1 MATAA
6 RKITLSSSRDIPF
19 NKLVLSQSNVRR
31 VKAGVSVEELAES
44 IARRGLIQSL
54 HVRPVLDA
62 DGVETGMFEVPA
74 GGRRYRALELLAKQ
88 KRLARTTP
96 VPCVVGDAAS
106 DILIDE
112 VSLVENIERAPLHPL
127 DQFRAFQALR
137 DKGMTEEAIAAAFF
151 IGVNVVKQR
160 LRLAAAAP
168 SLLEVY
174 AEDGMTLEQLMAFTV
189 SEDHARQEQVW
200 DAIRDSWQKEPWQ
213 IRRMLTETTVRAS
226 DKRAL
231 FVGLEIYEAAG
242 GIVLRDLFQSDD
254 GGWLQDVGL
263 LDRLVAEK
271 LRVEADRIATEG
283 WKWVEASLSIPY
295 GVTHAMRELIGTPLD
310 MTEEEQATRAGL
322 QAELD
327 RLTDQYEDADELPD
341 EIDQRLGEIEEALEA
356 LDNRPMRYDPAEIA
370 NAGVFVTI
378 DSDGSLIAERGYVRP
393 EDEAPIASD
402 RDDDGTGET
411 GHSEPTLAQAIRPVV
426 VTMGGQP
433 VPAEEEEDDGIK
445 PLPERLVTELTAHR
459 TLALRDAVASNPR
472 IAMTALLHKLVS
484 DAFHHRSMSGVLE
497 AQVRHIFFP
506 AQAEELGDSQS
517 VKSVDERNEHWK
529 SRIPADDTALWDWLA
544 GLDEENRLALLAHCV
559 SYGINAL
566 YERPNPYSGSG
577 VSEYG
582 LQLRFDQADRLARE
596 TGLDMVQVGWRPT
609 VGNYLG
615 RVTKSRILEAVRE
628 GAGERAAQ
636 LIDHMKKGD
645 MAKEAE
651 RLLADSGWL
660 PEPLRLADPDAISG
674 ADLLDQDEGEAT
686 LPAFLTDDGEDDE
699 PEDSED
705 EDLAAIAA
713 E

>member
-6 RKITLSSSRDIPF
+6 QKITLSSSRDIPF

-106 DILIDE
+106 SILIDE

-151 IGVNVVKQR
+151 VGVNVVKQR

-341 EIDQRLGEIEEALEA
+341 EVDQRLGEIEAALEA

-378 DSDGSLIAERGYVRP
+378 DSDGSLIADRGYVRP

-402 RDDDGTGET
+402 QDDDGTGET
-411 GHSEPTLAQAIRPVV
+411 RHSEPTLAQAIRPVV
-426 VTMGGQP
+426 VTVGGQP

-459 TLALRDAVASNPR
+459 TLALRDAVAQNPR

-506 AQAEELGDSQS
+506 AQAEELGDSLS

-529 SRIPADDTALWDWLA
+529 SRIPADDTALWDWLT

-559 SYGINAL
+559 SYGVNAL

-582 LQLRFDQADRLARE
+582 LQLRFNQADRLARE

-615 RVTKSRILEAVRE
+615 RVTKSRIIEAVRE

-660 PEPLRLADPDAISG
+660 PEPLRLADPDDISG
-674 ADLLDQDEGEAT
+674 ADLVDQDEGETA
-686 LPAFLTDDGEDDE
+686 LPAFLTNDGDDE
-699 PEDSED
+699 EPEESED
-705 EDLAAIAA
+705 EELPSIAA

>member
-1 MATAA
+1 
-6 RKITLSSSRDIPF
+6 
-19 NKLVLSQSNVRR
+19 
-31 VKAGVSVEELAES
+31 
-44 IARRGLIQSL
+44 
-54 HVRPVLDA
+54 
-62 DGVETGMFEVPA
+62 
-74 GGRRYRALELLAKQ
+74 
-88 KRLARTTP
+88 
-96 VPCVVGDAAS
+96 
-106 DILIDE
+106 
-112 VSLVENIERAPLHPL
+112 
-127 DQFRAFQALR
+127 
-137 DKGMTEEAIAAAFF
+137 MTEEAIAAAFF
-151 IGVNVVKQR
+151 VGVNVVKQR

-168 SLLEVY
+168 TLLEVY

-200 DAIRDSWQKEPWQ
+200 EAIRDSWQKEPWQ

-231 FVGLEIYEAAG
+231 FVGLDVYEAAG

-254 GGWLQDVGL
+254 GGWLQDVSL
-263 LDRLVAEK
+263 LDRLVGEK
-271 LRVEADRIATEG
+271 LRTEADRIGTEG
-283 WKWVEASLSIPY
+283 WKWVDARLSVPY
-295 GVTHAMRELIGTPLD
+295 GVSHGMREIVGTPLD

-327 RLTDQYEDADELPD
+327 RLTDQYEDANELPD
-341 EIDQRLGEIEEALEA
+341 EIDQRLGEIEAALEA
-356 LDNRPMRYDPAEIA
+356 LDNRPMHYDPAKIA
-370 NAGVFVTI
+370 IAGVFVTI
-378 DSDGSLIAERGYVRP
+378 DSDGSLIADRGYVRP
-393 EDEAPIASD
+393 EDEAPVAP
-402 RDDDGTGET
+402 DDDGNETGEA
-411 GHSEPTLAQAIRPVV
+411 GLSEPSLAQAIRPVV

-459 TLALRDAVASNPR
+459 TLALRDAVAQNPR

-484 DAFHHRSMSGVLE
+484 DAFHHRAMSGVLE
-497 AQVRHIFFP
+497 AQVRHTFFP
-506 AQAEELGDSQS
+506 AQAEDLGDSMS

-529 SRIPADDTALWDWLA
+529 SRIPADDTALWDWLTE
-544 GLDEENRLALLAHCV
+544 LDEENRLALLAHCV
-559 SYGINAL
+559 SYGVNAL

-582 LQLRFDQADRLARE
+582 LQLRFDQANRLARE

-615 RVTKSRILEAVRE
+615 RVTKTRILEAVRE

-660 PEPLRLADPDAISG
+660 PEPLRLTDPDGISG
-674 ADLLDQDEGEAT
+674 ADLVAQDEGETA
-686 LPAFLTDDGEDDE
+686 LPAFLTDDGDDE
-699 PEDSED
+699 EPEESED
-705 EDLAAIAA
+705 EEIASIAA

>member
-6 RKITLSSSRDIPF
+6 QKITLSSSRDIPF

-96 VPCVVGDAAS
+96 VPCVVGNAAS

-151 IGVNVVKQR
+151 VGVNVVKQR

-174 AEDGMTLEQLMAFTV
+174 ADDGMTLEQLMAFTV
-189 SEDHARQEQVW
+189 SDDHARQEQVW

-213 IRRMLTETTVRAS
+213 IRRMLTETAVRAS

-231 FVGLEIYEAAG
+231 FVGLETYEAAG

-263 LDRLVAEK
+263 LDRLVGEK
-271 LRVEADRIATEG
+271 LRVEADRIAMEG
-283 WKWVEASLSIPY
+283 WKWVDASLSIPY
-295 GVTHAMRELIGTPLD
+295 GVTHAMREIVGTPLD
-310 MTEEEQATRAGL
+310 MTEEEQATRATL

-341 EIDQRLGEIEEALEA
+341 EIDQRLGEIEAALEA

-370 NAGVFVTI
+370 KAGVFVTI
-378 DSDGSLIAERGYVRP
+378 DSDGSLIADRGYVRP

-402 RDDDGTGET
+402 HEDDRTGET
-411 GHSEPTLAQAIRPVV
+411 GQSEPTLAQAIQPVV

-577 VSEYG
+577 VSEHG

-596 TGLDMVQVGWRPT
+596 TCLDMVQVGWRPT

-615 RVTKSRILEAVRE
+615 RVTKSRIIEAVRE

-660 PEPLRLADPDAISG
+660 PEPLRLADPGAIPG
-674 ADLLDQDEGEAT
+674 ADLVNQDEGEAA
-686 LPAFLTDDGEDDE
+686 LPAFLTNDGGDE
-699 PEDSED
+699 KPEDSED
-705 EDLAAIAA
+705 EELPSIAA

>member
-6 RKITLSSSRDIPF
+6 QKITLSSSRDIPF

-151 IGVNVVKQR
+151 VGVSIVKQR
-160 LRLAAAAP
+160 LRLATVAP

-174 AEDGMTLEQLMAFTV
+174 ADDGMTLEQLMAFTV
-189 SEDHARQEQVW
+189 SEDHTRQEQVW
-200 DAIRDSWQKEPWQ
+200 EAIRDSWQKEPWQ
-213 IRRMLTETTVRAS
+213 IRRMLTETAVRAS

-231 FVGLEIYEAAG
+231 FVGLETYEAAG

-295 GVTHAMRELIGTPLD
+295 GVTHAMREIIGTPLD
-310 MTEEEQATRAGL
+310 MTDDERATRAAL

-341 EIDQRLGEIEEALEA
+341 EIDQRLGEIEAALEA

-370 NAGVFVTI
+370 KAGVFVTI
-378 DSDGSLIAERGYVRP
+378 DSDGSLIADRGYVRP

-402 RDDDGTGET
+402 HEDDRTGET
-411 GHSEPTLAQAIRPVV
+411 GQSEPTLAQAIRPVV
-426 VTMGGQP
+426 VTMGGQL

-506 AQAEELGDSQS
+506 AQAEELGDSLS

-529 SRIPADDTALWDWLA
+529 SRIPADDMALWDWLA

-559 SYGINAL
+559 SFGINAL

-615 RVTKSRILEAVRE
+615 RVTKSRIIEAVRE

-660 PEPLRLADPDAISG
+660 PEPLRLADPDGISG
-674 ADLLDQDEGEAT
+674 ADLVDQDEGHAA
-686 LPAFLTDDGEDDE
+686 LPAFLTNDGDDE
-699 PEDSED
+699 EPEESED
-705 EDLAAIAA
+705 EELHSIAA

>member
-1 MATAA
+1 MATVAQ
-6 RKITLSSSRDIPF
+6 KITLSSSRDIPF

-106 DILIDE
+106 GILIDE

-151 IGVNVVKQR
+151 VGVNVVKQR

-200 DAIRDSWQKEPWQ
+200 DAVRDSWQKEPWQ

-231 FVGLEIYEAAG
+231 FVGLETYEAAG

-271 LRVEADRIATEG
+271 LRVEADRIGMEG

-341 EIDQRLGEIEEALEA
+341 EVDQRLGEIEAALEA

-378 DSDGSLIAERGYVRP
+378 DSDGSLIADRGYVRP

-402 RDDDGTGET
+402 QDDDGTGET
-411 GHSEPTLAQAIRPVV
+411 RHSEPTLAQAIRPVV
-426 VTMGGQP
+426 VTVGGQP
-433 VPAEEEEDDGIK
+433 VPAEEEEEDGIK

-459 TLALRDAVASNPR
+459 TLALRDAVARNPR

-484 DAFHHRSMSGVLE
+484 DAFHHRSMNGVLE

-506 AQAEELGDSQS
+506 AQAEELGDSLS

-529 SRIPADDTALWDWLA
+529 SRIPADDTALWDWLT

-559 SYGINAL
+559 SYGVNAL

-615 RVTKSRILEAVRE
+615 RVTKSRIIEAVRE

-660 PEPLRLADPDAISG
+660 PEPLRLADPDGIAG
-674 ADLLDQDEGEAT
+674 ADLVDQDEGEAA
-686 LPAFLTDDGEDDE
+686 LPAFLTNDGDDE
-699 PEDSED
+699 EPEESED
-705 EDLAAIAA
+705 EELTSIAA

>member
-6 RKITLSSSRDIPF
+6 QKITLSSSRDIPF

-54 HVRPVLDA
+54 HVWPVMDA

-96 VPCVVGDAAS
+96 VPCVVGNAAS

-151 IGVNVVKQR
+151 VGVNVVKQR

-231 FVGLEIYEAAG
+231 FVGIEAYEAAG

-271 LRVEADRIATEG
+271 LRVEADRISTEG

-295 GVTHAMRELIGTPLD
+295 GVTHAMREIIGTPLD
-310 MTEEEQATRAGL
+310 VTEEEQATRAGL

-341 EIDQRLGEIEEALEA
+341 EVDQRLGEIEAALEA

-378 DSDGSLIAERGYVRP
+378 DSDGSLIADRGYVRP

-402 RDDDGTGET
+402 QDDDGTGAT

-426 VTMGGQP
+426 VTVGGQP
-433 VPAEEEEDDGIK
+433 VPAEEEEEDGIK

-459 TLALRDAVASNPR
+459 TLALRDAVARNPR

-506 AQAEELGDSQS
+506 AQAEELGDSLS
-517 VKSVDERNEHWK
+517 VRSVDERNEHWK
-529 SRIPADDTALWDWLA
+529 SRIPADDTALWDWLT

-559 SYGINAL
+559 SYGVNAL

-577 VSEYG
+577 VSEHG

-615 RVTKSRILEAVRE
+615 RVTKSRIIEAVRE

-660 PEPLRLADPDAISG
+660 PEPLRLADPDGISG
-674 ADLLDQDEGEAT
+674 ADLVDQDEGEAA
-686 LPAFLTDDGEDDE
+686 LPAFLTNDGDDE
-699 PEDSED
+699 EPGESED
-705 EDLAAIAA
+705 EELPSIAA

>member
-6 RKITLSSSRDIPF
+6 QKITLSTSRDIPF

-44 IARRGLIQSL
+44 IARCGLIQSL

-62 DGVETGMFEVPA
+62 DGAETGMFEVPA

-88 KRLARTTP
+88 KRLARTSS
-96 VPCVVGDAAS
+96 VPCVVGDANS
-106 DILIDE
+106 GILIDE

-151 IGVNVVKQR
+151 VGVNVVKQR
-160 LRLAAAAP
+160 LRLAAVSP
-168 SLLEVY
+168 TLHEVY
-174 AEDGMTLEQLMAFTV
+174 ADDGMTLEQLMAFTV

-231 FVGLEIYEAAG
+231 FVGLAAYEAAG
-242 GIVLRDLFQSDD
+242 GIVLRDLFQTDD

-271 LRVEADRIATEG
+271 LRAEADQIAAEG
-283 WKWVEASLSIPY
+283 WKWVEASLSVPY
-295 GVTHAMRELIGTPLD
+295 GVSHGMREIVGTPID
-310 MTEEEQATRAGL
+310 MTAEEQATRAGL

-327 RLTDQYEDADELPD
+327 RLTEQYEDADELPD
-341 EIDQRLGEIEEALEA
+341 EIDQRLGEIEAALEA
-356 LDNRPMRYDPAEIA
+356 LDSRPMHYEPAEMAI
-370 NAGVFVTI
+370 AGVFVTI
-378 DSDGSLIAERGYVRP
+378 DSDGSLIADRGYVRS
-393 EDEAPIASD
+393 EDEVSAA
-402 RDDDGTGET
+402 
-411 GHSEPTLAQAIRPVV
+411 SEPDDNEAAVDGQHAPSLSHAVRPVV

-433 VPAEEEEDDGIK
+433 VPTEEDEDDGIK

-459 TLALRDAVASNPR
+459 TLALRDAVAQHPR

-484 DAFHHRSMSGVLE
+484 DAFHHRSANGVLE

-506 AQAEELGDSQS
+506 AQAEELGDSMS

-529 SRIPADDTALWDWLA
+529 SQIPADDTALWDWLA
-544 GLDEENRLALLAHCV
+544 ELDEENRMALLAHCV
-559 SYGINAL
+559 SYGVNAL

-615 RVTKSRILEAVRE
+615 RVTKPRILEAVRE

-660 PEPLRLADPDAISG
+660 PEPLRLADPEHATGCDL
-674 ADLLDQDEGEAT
+674 ADQGSEDTT
-686 LPAFLTDDGEDDE
+686 LPAFLTSDGEDDE
-699 PEDSED
+699 LTEAED
-705 EDLAAIAA
+705 EDAAAIAA

>member
-1 MATAA
+1 MATAVQ
-6 RKITLSSSRDIPF
+6 KVTLSSSRDIPF

-54 HVRPVLDA
+54 HVRPVHDA
-62 DGVETGMFEVPA
+62 EGLETGMFEVPA

-88 KRLARTTP
+88 KRLAKTAP

-106 DILIDE
+106 GILVDE
-112 VSLVENIERAPLHPL
+112 ISLVENIERAPLHPL
-127 DQFRAFQALR
+127 DQFRAFHAMR
-137 DKGMTEEAIAAAFF
+137 EKGMTEEAIAAAFF
-151 IGVNVVKQR
+151 VGANVVKQR
-160 LRLAAAAP
+160 LRLAAVSP
-168 SLLEVY
+168 VLLDVY
-174 AEDGMTLEQLMAFTV
+174 AEDGMTLEHVMAFTV
-189 SEDHARQEQVW
+189 TQDHARQEQVW
-200 DAIRDSWQKEPWQ
+200 AAIRDSWQKEPWQ

-226 DKRAL
+226 DKRAI
-231 FVGLEIYEAAG
+231 FVGVDAYEAAG

-271 LRVEADRIATEG
+271 LRAEADKIAAEG

-295 GVTHAMRELIGTPLD
+295 GATHGMRELSGTPIEITD
-310 MTEEEQATRAGL
+310 EEQATRVAL

-327 RLTDQYEDADELPD
+327 RLTEQYDNADELPD
-341 EIDQRLGEIEEALEA
+341 EIDQRLGEIEAAIEA
-356 LDNRPMRYDPAEIA
+356 LDNRPMRYEPAEIA
-370 NAGVFVTI
+370 IAGAIVTI
-378 DSDGSLIAERGYVRP
+378 DSDGSLIAHRGYVRP
-393 EDEAPIASD
+393 ADEAPIEP
-402 RDDDGTGET
+402 THET
-411 GHSEPTLAQAIRPVV
+411 GYPTPDGSEVSTLAHGVKPTV

-433 VPAEEEEDDGIK
+433 LQGEDEEDDGIK

-459 TLALRDAVASNPR
+459 TLALRDAVAQNPR

-484 DAFHHRSMSGVLE
+484 DTFHHRSANGALE
-497 AQVRHIFFP
+497 AQVRHVYFP
-506 AQAEELGDSQS
+506 AQAQDLGESASAQA
-517 VKSVDERNEHWK
+517 VDDRHAQWNG
-529 SRIPADDTALWDWLA
+529 RIPADDTALWDWLTE
-544 GLDEENRLALLAHCV
+544 LDEEGRMALLAHCV
-559 SYGINAL
+559 SYGVNAL

-577 VSEYG
+577 VSEQA
-582 LQLRFDQADRLARE
+582 LQLRFAQADRLARA
-596 TGLDMVQVGWRPT
+596 TGLDMVQAGWRPT

-615 RVTKSRILEAVRE
+615 RITKSRILESVRE

-651 RLLADSGWL
+651 RLLADTGWL
-660 PEPLRLADPDAISG
+660 PEPLRLADVDGGEPADQNGDDA
-674 ADLLDQDEGEAT
+674 A

-699 PEDSED
+699 ATED
-705 EDLAAIAA
+705 EDATAIAA

>member
-6 RKITLSSSRDIPF
+6 QKITLSSSRDIPF

-31 VKAGVSVEELAES
+31 VKAGVSLEELAES

-106 DILIDE
+106 GILIDE

-151 IGVNVVKQR
+151 VGVNVVKQR
-160 LRLAAAAP
+160 MRLAAVAP

-174 AEDGMTLEQLMAFTV
+174 ADDGMTLEQLMAFTV

-231 FVGLEIYEAAG
+231 FVGLETYEAAG

-254 GGWLQDVGL
+254 GGWLQDVAL

-295 GVTHAMRELIGTPLD
+295 GVTHAMRELIGTSLD

-327 RLTDQYEDADELPD
+327 RLTNQYEDADELPD
-341 EIDQRLGEIEEALEA
+341 EVDQRLGEIEAALEA
-356 LDNRPMRYDPAEIA
+356 LDNRPMHYDPAEIA

-393 EDEAPIASD
+393 EDEAPVASN

-426 VTMGGQP
+426 VTVGGQP
-433 VPAEEEEDDGIK
+433 VPAEEEEEDGIK

-459 TLALRDAVASNPR
+459 TLALRDAVAQNPR

-484 DAFHHRSMSGVLE
+484 DAFYHRSMSGVLE

-506 AQAEELGDSQS
+506 AQTEELGDSLS

-544 GLDEENRLALLAHCV
+544 ELDEENRQALLAHCV

-615 RVTKSRILEAVRE
+615 RVTKSRIIEAVRE

-660 PEPLRLADPDAISG
+660 PEPLRLADPDGISG
-674 ADLLDQDEGEAT
+674 ADLVDQDEGEAA
-686 LPAFLTDDGEDDE
+686 LPAFLTNDGDDE
-699 PEDSED
+699 EPEESED
-705 EDLAAIAA
+705 EELPSIAA

>member
-6 RKITLSSSRDIPF
+6 QKITLSSSRDIPF

-88 KRLARTTP
+88 KRLSRTTP

-106 DILIDE
+106 DVLIDE
-112 VSLVENIERAPLHPL
+112 VSLIENIERAPLHPL

-151 IGVNVVKQR
+151 VGVNVVKQR

-174 AEDGMTLEQLMAFTV
+174 ADDGMTLEQLMAFTV
-189 SEDHARQEQVW
+189 SGDHARQEQVW

-213 IRRMLTETTVRAS
+213 IRRMLTETAVRAS

-231 FVGLEIYEAAG
+231 FVGLETYEAAG

-295 GVTHAMRELIGTPLD
+295 GVTHAMREIVGTPLD
-310 MTEEEQATRAGL
+310 MTDEERATRAGL
-322 QAELD
+322 QSELD

-341 EIDQRLGEIEEALEA
+341 EIDQRLGEIEAALEA
-356 LDNRPMRYDPAEIA
+356 LDNRPMHYDPAEIA

-393 EDEAPIASD
+393 EDEAPVASD
-402 RDDDGTGET
+402 RDDDGTCET

-426 VTMGGQP
+426 VTAGGQP
-433 VPAEEEEDDGIK
+433 VPADEEEEDGIK

-459 TLALRDAVASNPR
+459 TLALRDAVAQNPR

-506 AQAEELGDSQS
+506 AQAEELGDSLS

-529 SRIPADDTALWDWLA
+529 SRIPADDTALWDWLT

-559 SYGINAL
+559 SYGVNAL

-615 RVTKSRILEAVRE
+615 RVTKSRIIEAVRE

-660 PEPLRLADPDAISG
+660 PEPLRLADPDGISG
-674 ADLLDQDEGEAT
+674 ADLVDQDEGEAA
-686 LPAFLTDDGEDDE
+686 LPAFLTNDGDDE
-699 PEDSED
+699 EPEESED
-705 EDLAAIAA
+705 EELPSIAA

>member
-6 RKITLSSSRDIPF
+6 QKITLSSSRDIPF

-31 VKAGVSVEELAES
+31 VKAGVSVDELAES

-106 DILIDE
+106 GILVDE

-127 DQFRAFQALR
+127 DQFRAFQAMR

-151 IGVNVVKQR
+151 VGVNVVKQR

-200 DAIRDSWQKEPWQ
+200 EAIRDSWQNEPWQ

-231 FVGLEIYEAAG
+231 FVGSDVYEAAG

-254 GGWLQDVGL
+254 GGWLQDVSL

-271 LRVEADRIATEG
+271 LRTEADQIGTEG
-283 WKWVEASLSIPY
+283 WKWVEASLSAPY
-295 GVTHAMRELIGTPLD
+295 GVSHGMREIVGTPLD
-310 MTEEEQATRAGL
+310 MTKEEQATRAGL

-327 RLTDQYEDADELPD
+327 RLTEQYEDADELPD
-341 EIDQRLGEIEEALEA
+341 EIDQRLGEIEAALEA
-356 LDNRPMRYDPAEIA
+356 LDNRPMHYDPAEIA
-370 NAGVFVTI
+370 IAGVFVTI
-378 DSDGSLIAERGYVRP
+378 DSDGSLICDRGYVRP
-393 EDEAPIASD
+393 EDEAAIASD
-402 RDDDGTGET
+402 DDGNETGEA
-411 GHSEPTLAQAIRPVV
+411 GLSEPSLAQAIRPVV

-459 TLALRDAVASNPR
+459 TLALRDAVAQNPR

-484 DAFHHRSMSGVLE
+484 DAFHHRAMSGVLE

-506 AQAEELGDSQS
+506 AQAEELGDSMS

-529 SRIPADDTALWDWLA
+529 SRIPADDTALWDWLT

-559 SYGINAL
+559 SYGVNAL

-615 RVTKSRILEAVRE
+615 RVTKTRILEAVRE

-660 PEPLRLADPDAISG
+660 PEPLRLADPDGVSG
-674 ADLLDQDEGEAT
+674 ADLVDQDEGEAT
-686 LPAFLTDDGEDDE
+686 LPAFLTDEGDDE
-699 PEDSED
+699 EPGESED
-705 EDLAAIAA
+705 EEFTSIAA

>member
-1 MATAA
+1 MATAVQ
-6 RKITLSSSRDIPF
+6 KVTLSSSRDIPF

-54 HVRPVLDA
+54 HVRPVHDA
-62 DGVETGMFEVPA
+62 EGLETGMFEVPA

-88 KRLARTTP
+88 KRLAKTAP

-106 DILIDE
+106 GILVDE
-112 VSLVENIERAPLHPL
+112 ISLVENIERAPLHPL
-127 DQFRAFQALR
+127 DQFRAFHAMR
-137 DKGMTEEAIAAAFF
+137 EKGMTEEAIAAAFF
-151 IGVNVVKQR
+151 VGANVVKQR
-160 LRLAAAAP
+160 LRLAAVSP
-168 SLLEVY
+168 VLLDVY
-174 AEDGMTLEQLMAFTV
+174 AEDGMTLEHVMAFTV
-189 SEDHARQEQVW
+189 SEDHTRQEQVW
-200 DAIRDSWQKEPWQ
+200 AAIRDSWQKEPWQ

-226 DKRAL
+226 DKRAI
-231 FVGLEIYEAAG
+231 FVGIDTYEAAG

-271 LRVEADRIATEG
+271 LRAEADKIAAEG

-295 GVTHAMRELIGTPLD
+295 GATHGMRELSGTPIEITD
-310 MTEEEQATRAGL
+310 EEQATRVAL

-327 RLTDQYEDADELPD
+327 RLTEQYDNADELPD
-341 EIDQRLGEIEEALEA
+341 EIDQRLGEIEAAIEA
-356 LDNRPMRYDPAEIA
+356 LDNRPMRYEPAEIA
-370 NAGVFVTI
+370 IAGAIVTI
-378 DSDGSLIAERGYVRP
+378 DSDGSLIAHRGYVRP
-393 EDEAPIASD
+393 ADEAPI
-402 RDDDGTGET
+402 
-411 GHSEPTLAQAIRPVV
+411 EPTHENGHPTPDGSGVSSLAHGVKPTV

-433 VPAEEEEDDGIK
+433 LQGEDEEDDGIK

-459 TLALRDAVASNPR
+459 TLALRDAVAQNPR

-484 DAFHHRSMSGVLE
+484 DTFHHRSANGALE
-497 AQVRHIFFP
+497 AQVRHVYFP
-506 AQAEELGDSQS
+506 AQAQDLGESASAQA
-517 VKSVDERNEHWK
+517 VDDRHAQWNG
-529 SRIPADDTALWDWLA
+529 RIPADDTALWDWLTE
-544 GLDEENRLALLAHCV
+544 LDEEGRMALLAHCV
-559 SYGINAL
+559 SYGVNAL

-577 VSEYG
+577 VSEQA
-582 LQLRFDQADRLARE
+582 LQLRFAQADRLARA
-596 TGLDMVQVGWRPT
+596 TGLDMVQAGWRPT

-615 RVTKSRILEAVRE
+615 RITKSRILESVRE

-651 RLLADSGWL
+651 RLLADTGWL
-660 PEPLRLADPDAISG
+660 PEPLRLADVDGAIGGEPADQNGDDA
-674 ADLLDQDEGEAT
+674 A

-699 PEDSED
+699 ATED
-705 EDLAAIAA
+705 EDATAIAA